1 MQSIQTQSLTE
12 NSKHKAHLQSQ
23 SYNLTIPCTAK
34 IPLITDQLFKINK
47 LKLKHPSKVW
57 NV

>member
-34 IPLITDQLFKINK
+34 IPLITDQLLKINK
-47 LKLKHPSKVW
+47 LKLKHPSKV
-57 NV
+57 